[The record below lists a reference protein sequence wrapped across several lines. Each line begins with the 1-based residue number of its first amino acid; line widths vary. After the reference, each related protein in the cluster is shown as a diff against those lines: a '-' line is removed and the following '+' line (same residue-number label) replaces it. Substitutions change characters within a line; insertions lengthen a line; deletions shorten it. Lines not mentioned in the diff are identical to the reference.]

1 MPRNTAQTDTRCSLH
16 PDRLVPLLHPDR
28 LVPLPHPKTHSCT
41 SHTETHSFTL
51 TIMSIVVSLSE
62 RGVTLTAATY
72 YPCVARNL
80 HTKLQDNRF
89 NGSSPAPDHS
99 TDTHFFNFKISLQ
112 HYRNIAR
119 KPGPHFSGSSWSLS
133 ILSASL
139 SLSLRHAWSTEGV
152 SVSESL
158 ELPYS
163 ETTPEYTY
171 IHHTISSYEKYHQKN
186 L

>member
-1 MPRNTAQTDTRCSLH
+1 M
-16 PDRLVPLLHPDR
+16 
-28 LVPLPHPKTHSCT
+28 
-41 SHTETHSFTL
+41 
-51 TIMSIVVSLSE
+51 SLSE
-62 RGVTLTAATY
+62 RGATITAATY

-99 TDTHFFNFKISLQ
+99 TDTHFFTLKKSLRY
-112 HYRNIAR
+112 YRNTAR
-119 KPGPHFSGSSWSLS
+119 KPGPHLSGSSWSLS

-163 ETTPEYTY
+163 ETTPVYIIIYTP
-171 IHHTISSYEKYHQKN
+171 YEKYHHNNNNVHLSCAHQGPGCSHN
-186 L
+186 TY